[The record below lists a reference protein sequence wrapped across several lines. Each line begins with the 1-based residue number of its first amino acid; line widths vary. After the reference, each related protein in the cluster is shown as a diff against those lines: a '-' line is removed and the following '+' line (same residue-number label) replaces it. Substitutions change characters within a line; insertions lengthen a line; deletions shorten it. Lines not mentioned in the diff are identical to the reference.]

1 MYLHPHSAPQK
12 ILMGHHR
19 IEHHSPRINTS
30 SPIMS
35 KVAIVENRKQPT
47 RVVITQSFDASI
59 TTIGVETVVVPIMDA
74 IRKRIINWI
83 YNKIG

>member
-1 MYLHPHSAPQK
+1 
-12 ILMGHHR
+12 
-19 IEHHSPRINTS
+19 
-30 SPIMS
+30 MS